1 MIYMIYTAHLNVM
14 LTYGRADDNPTFNK
28 AYKHGLNVKMFDRP
42 TL

>member
-14 LTYGRADDNPTFNK
+14 LTYGQGDNPTFNK
-28 AYKHGLNVKMFDRP
+28 AYSHGQNVKMFDRP